1 MKDFSYF
8 EHHLWLFRFLS
19 FDIPN
24 ISTFHYRIHPTSEW
38 GILSLNTC
46 CNHYFL
52 NDIVPF
58 QGSPGERGQSGTAG
72 PVGPP
77 GRPGPQG
84 PPGPAGEKGVPVS
97 ILENFVQCAIVC
109 KVIVHRPKETQ
120 LLILLFVFFLLFRVR
135 KARSAQ
141 QVEMES
147 RVPWVCLALLD
158 HLAYLERMETR
169 PVTQSHLSHI
179 ITSSCL

>member
-1 MKDFSYF
+1 MY
-8 EHHLWLFRFLS
+8 
-19 FDIPN
+19 
-24 ISTFHYRIHPTSEW
+24 
-38 GILSLNTC
+38 TC
-46 CNHYFL
+46 CNHCFL

-97 ILENFVQCAIVC
+97 ILENSVQCAVVC

-120 LLILLFVFFLLFRVR
+120 LLILLFVFFLPFRVR

-141 QVEMES
+141 QVEMAC

-158 HLAYLERMETR
+158 HLEYLERTETR
-169 PVTQSHLSHI
+169 PVTLSHSFL
-179 ITSSCL
+179 TNMSF